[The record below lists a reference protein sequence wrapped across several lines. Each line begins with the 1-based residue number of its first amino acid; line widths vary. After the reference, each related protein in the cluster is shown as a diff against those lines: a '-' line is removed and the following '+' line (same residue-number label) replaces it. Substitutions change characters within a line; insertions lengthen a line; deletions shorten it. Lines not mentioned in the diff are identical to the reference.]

1 MLFCDHRYVVD
12 YENGIFVSGVF
23 VPNWWNS
30 YGLRNDWFKS
40 SQTNVTITL
49 STTKTAP
56 LFQAHVFIIGGTIKA
71 YAMTASPL
79 GVFAVSAADA
89 SSKSTCKIT

>member
-1 MLFCDHRYVVD
+1 MLFCDHRYVVA

-40 SQTNVTITL
+40 SQTNVKSYHNYAVDYENGTL
-49 STTKTAP
+49 
-56 LFQAHVFIIGGTIKA
+56 
-71 YAMTASPL
+71 
-79 GVFAVSAADA
+79 VSGAFVPNWWN
-89 SSKSTCKIT
+89 S